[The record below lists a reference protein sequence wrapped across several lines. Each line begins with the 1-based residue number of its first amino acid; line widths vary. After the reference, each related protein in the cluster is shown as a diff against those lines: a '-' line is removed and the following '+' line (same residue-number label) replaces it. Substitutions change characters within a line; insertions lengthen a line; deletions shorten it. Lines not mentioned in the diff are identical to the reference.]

1 MAKIM
6 MTKKEIARKE
16 RDERIILITSIENAR
31 KIISSI
37 GFESTSIDGVE
48 EKINNINRSLGKLAR
63 EVKNALKNQ

>member
-1 MAKIM
+1 M